1 MVCAS
6 YNSWI
11 QYDSSGLTQ
20 LGQIQGGS
28 FIFTCNGCRKVEF
41 LVRELAELREML
53 LGMTRTVRE
62 QSLEEKGGETGDR
75 EVGRGE
81 QEYCEVFLAPDN
93 ILPEETGM
101 ERRMRTTFRQ
111 KIETPI

>member
-1 MVCAS
+1 M
-6 YNSWI
+6 
-11 QYDSSGLTQ
+11 
-20 LGQIQGGS
+20 
-28 FIFTCNGCRKVEF
+28 EF

-53 LGMTRTVRE
+53 LGMTRTVTG

-81 QEYCEVFLAPDN
+81 QEYCEVCLAPDN